1 MSNDHIA
8 NPLQPLEQV
17 IVSHFIEVKRH
28 KPSVIYIP
36 AIDGWWEAMSGAAI
50 TTFKTMLRTIPPT
63 DPILLLG
70 TSETEVL
77 DLDSALLRDLFGF
90 SKKNRAMIERPNK
103 VSTECTHI
111 HHVRAWLTFHRM
123 CE

>member
-1 MSNDHIA
+1 M
-8 NPLQPLEQV
+8 
-17 IVSHFIEVKRH
+17 IVSQFIEVKRH

-103 VSTECTHI
+103 VSNVLIYTTSEH
-111 HHVRAWLTFHRM
+111 RLTLLRM
-123 CE
+123 YE